1 MSAWIVS
8 KKHIDLLVTAALSAK
23 YMTAAGPVGDD
34 PSALGL
40 MLWRENHFSVNSRY
54 NETRMPEGYKFTRFP
69 GKIDPVVVLKQIACY
84 EYQSCEHD
92 GWKTS
97 DAFKFC
103 QALTSEMINALPGYE
118 AAPWGIGTILD
129 D

>member
-23 YMTAAGPVGDD
+23 YMTPAGGDERQ
-34 PSALGL
+34 PSELGL
-40 MLWRENHFSVNSRY
+40 MLWVENHKSVNSRY
-54 NETRMPEGYKFTRFP
+54 SETRMPEGYKFTRFP
-69 GKIDPVVVLKQIACY
+69 GKIDPIVVLKQIACY

-92 GWKTS
+92 TWKTS
-97 DAFKFC
+97 EAFKFC
-103 QALTSEMINALPGYE
+103 QALTTEMINALPGYSE
-118 AAPWGIGTILD
+118 APWGIGTILD